1 MSVFSRSQVRFQLLG
16 LIFLLVCALFIT
28 ASIGMYRKAFTNS
41 APVLLRTDH
50 VGNQLRDGADVKLR
64 GVVVGEVDAIR
75 AKGDVAE
82 LSLAMNPAKLEQVPA
97 AVSARLLPTT
107 LFGERYVSLQAP
119 SRPTGEHLAEGAVIG
134 QDRSSAAL
142 EIEQALD
149 HLMPLLRT
157 LQPQKVSATL
167 TSLAQALD
175 GRGEQLGDTAVQLN
189 EYLREINPSL
199 PDLEA
204 DTRAL
209 SVVADAYADAGPD
222 LVESMSKLS
231 TTSRTVVD
239 ERHQLSAVVRNVAT
253 TSANLGEFLEINQEN
268 VVNLV
273 ATSRPTLQLLAKYA
287 PQYPCMIEQMAGQIE
302 PGNRTMG
309 QGQENPHMGRL
320 TIEFTQNRGKYEPG
334 VDTPEYS
341 DERGPRCYDKASPE
355 DLFPQYPPGGPVQD
369 GSSKPPA
376 APKEWGVDTFA
387 PENFS
392 AANTTPASAGPG
404 RSGGVPLIAGSAEER
419 RLVAALTS
427 HATGKDPEDV
437 PGWGSLLLA
446 PALRGTEVVVR

>member
-16 LIFLLVCALFIT
+16 LAFLLVSALFIT
-28 ASIGMYRKAFTNS
+28 GSIGMYRKAFTDS
-41 APVLLRTDH
+41 VPVLLRTDH

-75 AKGDVAE
+75 AKGDAAE
-82 LSLAMNPAKLEQVPA
+82 LSLAMDPAELGRVPA
-97 AVSARLLPTT
+97 AVSARLLPKT

-119 SRPTGEHLAEGAVIG
+119 PRPTGDHLAEGAVIG

-175 GRGEQLGDTAVQLN
+175 GRGEQLGDTAVQLG

-209 SVVADAYADAGPD
+209 SAVADAYADAGPD
-222 LVESMSKLS
+222 LLESMSELS
-231 TTSRTVVD
+231 TTSRTLVD
-239 ERHQLSAVVRNVAT
+239 ERQQLAALVRNVGA

-268 VVNLV
+268 VVDLV
-273 ATSRPTLQLLAKYA
+273 ATSRPTMELLAKYA
-287 PQYPCMIEQMAGQIE
+287 PQYPCMFEQMADQIE

-341 DERGPRCYDKASPE
+341 DDRGPRCYDKASPE
-355 DLFPQYPPGGPVQD
+355 DLFPQYPPGGPVED
-369 GSSKPPA
+369 GSANPPG

-387 PENFS
+387 PQNFS
-392 AANTTPASAGPG
+392 GAGTTPASAGPDA
-404 RSGGVPLIAGSAEER
+404 SGGVPLVAGSPEES
-419 RLVAALTS
+419 RLVTALTS
-427 HATGKDPEDV
+427 HATGQRPDDV

-446 PALRGTEVVVR
+446 PAFRGTEVVLR